1 MLQVHVEFTSPAV
14 HVVKHQGVDHVGD
27 LDITIL
33 AHYFLKGT
41 VSVISSNFHS
51 KMAIPNSQSATLESY
66 VRSLS

>member
-33 AHYFLKGT
+33 AHYFLRELL
-41 VSVISSNFHS
+41 
-51 KMAIPNSQSATLESY
+51 A
-66 VRSLS
+66 